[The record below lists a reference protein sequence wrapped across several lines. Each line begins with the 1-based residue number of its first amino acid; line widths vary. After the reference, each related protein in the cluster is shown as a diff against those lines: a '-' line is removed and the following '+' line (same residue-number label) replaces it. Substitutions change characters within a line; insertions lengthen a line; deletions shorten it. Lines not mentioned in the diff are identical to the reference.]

1 MALND
6 AQLRALSHPL
16 RLRILGTYAQHP
28 TRSLSPV
35 DLMQE
40 LGDDVSVN
48 VSQVAYHLARLQ
60 AVDLVPEPA
69 RRGRGAR
76 GGR

>member
-16 RLRILGTYAQHP
+16 RLRILGLYATDP
-28 TRSLSPV
+28 VRSLSPA
-35 DLMQE
+35 DLMGE
-40 LGDDVSVN
+40 MGDNDSAN

-60 AVDLVPEPA
+60 AVDLVPEIDA
-69 RRGRGAR
+69 RSRDNPRR
-76 GGR
+76 

>member
-1 MALND
+1 MALDD

-16 RLRILGTYAQHP
+16 GLRILGIYASDP
-28 TRSLSPV
+28 ARSLSPA
-35 DLMQE
+35 DLMRE
-40 LGDDVSVN
+40 LGDDVCAN

-69 RRGRGAR
+69 RRGRGAY